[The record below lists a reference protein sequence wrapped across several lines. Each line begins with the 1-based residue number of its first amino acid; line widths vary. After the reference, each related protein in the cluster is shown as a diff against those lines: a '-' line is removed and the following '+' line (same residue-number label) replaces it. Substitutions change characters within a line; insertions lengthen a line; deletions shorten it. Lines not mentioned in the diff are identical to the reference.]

1 MHVYIEMVLPSFLT
15 LNGLR
20 EADETSEAA
29 RLLKKTP
36 GLTKADNRAE
46 HRIILARIKLSQS

>member
-20 EADETSEAA
+20 EAGETSEAA

-36 GLTKADNRAE
+36 GLTKADHQWLEIRASDQFGSDQ
-46 HRIILARIKLSQS
+46 A